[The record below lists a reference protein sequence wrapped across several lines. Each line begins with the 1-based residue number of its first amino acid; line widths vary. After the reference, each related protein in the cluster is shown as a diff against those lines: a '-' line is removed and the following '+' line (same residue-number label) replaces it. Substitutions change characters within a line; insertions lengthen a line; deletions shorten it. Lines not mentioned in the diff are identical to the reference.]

1 MVCEYS
7 KYVSYRMWKRRR
19 NTLPSQNTLK
29 VCSISY
35 HLFPFT
41 IHSFSHPKPKIFFLD
56 TAIMIGHVGDGNFH
70 IFTGVDPTID
80 DEIRD
85 IQSLSSKVAAKALE
99 LGGTCT
105 GEHGIGLGK
114 IKYFIFTC
122 HNNANSIGG
131 MRLEIMNCK
140 ISFRQKT
147 IFNWRSWR
155 KIRRS
160 YAPNKTSFRSEKSY
174 ESWKNFLLK
183 I

>member
-1 MVCEYS
+1 MA
-7 KYVSYRMWKRRR
+7 
-19 NTLPSQNTLK
+19 NTSRK
-29 VCSISY
+29 SE
-35 HLFPFT
+35 
-41 IHSFSHPKPKIFFLD
+41 IFILD

-122 HNNANSIGG
+122 HNNAYRGNAI
-131 MRLEIMNCK
+131 RDRELK
-140 ISFRQKT
+140 YISGKKQFL
-147 IFNWRSWR
+147 IDEVG
-155 KIRRS
+155 
-160 YAPNKTSFRSEKSY
+160 EKSVDLMRQIKQVFDP
-174 ESWKNFLLK
+174 KNLMNPGK
-183 I
+183 IFF

>member
-1 MVCEYS
+1 M
-7 KYVSYRMWKRRR
+7 
-19 NTLPSQNTLK
+19 
-29 VCSISY
+29 
-35 HLFPFT
+35 
-41 IHSFSHPKPKIFFLD
+41 HSFSHPKPKIFPYPKSLKRPTHREIYKNFFLD

-122 HNNANSIGG
+122 HNNAYRGNAI
-131 MRLEIMNCK
+131 RDRELK
-140 ISFRQKT
+140 F
-147 IFNWRSWR
+147 IFQ
-155 KIRRS
+155 
-160 YAPNKTSFRSEKSY
+160 A
-174 ESWKNFLLK
+174 KNNF
-183 I
+183 

>member
-41 IHSFSHPKPKIFFLD
+41 MHSFSHPKPKIFPYPQMANTSRKSEIFILD

-131 MRLEIMNCK
+131 MRLEIV
-140 ISFRQKT
+140 
-147 IFNWRSWR
+147 NWNLFQ
-155 KIRRS
+155 
-160 YAPNKTSFRSEKSY
+160 A
-174 ESWKNFLLK
+174 KNNF
-183 I
+183 